1 MKKLSEPIVFFG
13 SGPVAAESLTLLSKD
28 FKIEAVVTKPRPLHH
43 KGDVPVIRVAME
55 LGLPL
60 LYATD
65 QQELDELLHNTSLQ
79 SRLAILIDFGIIVSQ
94 SVIDYF
100 PLGIVNSHFSL
111 LPEWRGADPITF
123 SILSGQKKTGVS
135 LMLLSE
141 GLDEGPILA
150 QTALDI
156 SPDATIIDLTHTLT
170 LMSYHALCE
179 VVPLYASGAVLP
191 VDQESSIL
199 EDKQPTYSRKLTKE
213 DGLIDWNKPAEQLE
227 REIRAFLEWPKSH
240 TQLGGIDVII
250 TKAHIIAGSKGI
262 PGTTALVHKQAAVY
276 CGKDIL
282 VIDKLKPA
290 GKNEMSGQAFLAGY
304 RKLFLG

>member
-13 SGPVAAESLTLLSKD
+13 SGPVAAESLTLLSED

-79 SRLAILIDFGIIVSQ
+79 SKLAILIDFGIIVSQ

-100 PLGIVNSHFSL
+100 PLGIINSHFSL

-179 VVPLYASGAVLP
+179 VVPLYVSGAVLP

-213 DGLIDWNKPAEQLE
+213 DSLIDWSKPAEQLE
-227 REIRAFLEWPKSH
+227 REIRAFLEWPKSR

-262 PGTTALVHKQAAVY
+262 PGTTTLVHKQAAVY
-276 CGKDIL
+276 CGKDML